1 MFSAYTGGVSVP
13 VQKKEVALVPCHELL
28 VDDLGW
34 GLGTILRSYVTA
46 ATAAMEELPGGPRGY
61 QILTAAAHGDVA
73 SQLALAQRLGVDRT
87 VMTYLLD
94 DLESAKL
101 IERCPDPTDRRARR
115 IVATRTGQDML
126 VAFSEKLAKIET
138 RLLAPLDPSDRVSFR
153 SMIQTV
159 ATKIDEVMPSIDP
172 CGEAVEG
179 CETMTERPSA

>member
-1 MFSAYTGGVSVP
+1 
-13 VQKKEVALVPCHELL
+13 
-28 VDDLGW
+28 
-34 GLGTILRSYVTA
+34 
-46 ATAAMEELPGGPRGY
+46 
-61 QILTAAAHGDVA
+61 
-73 SQLALAQRLGVDRT
+73 
-87 VMTYLLD
+87 
-94 DLESAKL
+94 L